1 VCRSGEK
8 DSNLPGSDNL
18 RAPQTQRSAGT
29 ILVRSFLIAAG
40 VLLAGTLCAHANLGE
55 SFIDANKR
63 WGLPVVECSLPN
75 GYKAI
80 YGCHGWVITQIW
92 DHTNVAVAVIYYH
105 PWTGGTRL
113 NEFTKNQ
120 LAALWLNNTR
130 GEGQGVHWICSPQS
144 TRQLMIWSSPELQ
157 TEVHLEIIASGAHWV
172 HCLSFVASPA
182 AAELL
187 LEFQRMQ

>member
-1 VCRSGEK
+1 MRSIPKAVSAAQSRPRSHTCAPGRSERLLARSRGILVCRSGEK

-40 VLLAGTLCAHANLGE
+40 VLLAGTLCAHANLGD

-113 NEFTKNQ
+113 NEFTKNE

-130 GEGQGVHWICSPQS
+130 EKARAFTGFVH
-144 TRQLMIWSSPELQ
+144 RK
-157 TEVHLEIIASGAHWV
+157 AHGN
-172 HCLSFVASPA
+172 
-182 AAELL
+182 
-187 LEFQRMQ
+187 